1 MSKTVQVASVAEA
14 YLELLAARGVDYFFG
29 NGGTDFAPIV
39 EAYANRFAHEEML
52 PTPIPVPH
60 EITAMAMAHGYT
72 MVTGKPQVV
81 MVHTLPGTA
90 NATGGVINA
99 FRSNTPMLFTAGR
112 TPLTEGDHKGSRD
125 GGIHWGQESF
135 DQASGGYGERVEDP
149 AEVPAVIER
158 ALHAVQVEKRQ
169 ALLNIIGA

>member
-1 MSKTVQVASVAEA
+1 MSKTVQVSSVAEA
-14 YLELLAARGVDYFFG
+14 YLELLAARGIDYFFG

-39 EAYANRFAHEEML
+39 EAYANRFAKEETL
-52 PTPIPVPH
+52 PKPIPVPH

-72 MVTGKPQVV
+72 LVTGKPQVV

-112 TPLTEGDHKGSRD
+112 TPLTEGDLKGSRD

-135 DQASGGYGERVEDP
+135 DQGSMVREWV
-149 AEVPAVIER
+149 
-158 ALHAVQVEKRQ
+158 K
-169 ALLNIIGA
+169 